1 MCPGENSS
9 NVDSIDLCNIQLF
22 VSNDYRK
29 YIIQKKQLNCSV
41 AKTLI
46 SSYHAFF
53 VKLQVFQR
61 EYIRIYSVIRTQIF
75 INDCNCHVPSKYV
88 TRVA

>member
-9 NVDSIDLCNIQLF
+9 NVDSIDLCNIELF
-22 VSNDYRK
+22 VSNDYES
-29 YIIQKKQLNCSV
+29 ISATEKQRNCWV

-46 SSYHAFF
+46 SSYHAFY
-53 VKLQVFQR
+53 VKFQVFQR

>member
-29 YIIQKKQLNCSV
+29 YIIQKKTAELLGSKNV
-41 AKTLI
+41 NKLI
-46 SSYHAFF
+46 SGNFRKVSGFSES
-53 VKLQVFQR
+53 VS
-61 EYIRIYSVIRTQIF
+61 ESIR
-75 INDCNCHVPSKYV
+75 
-88 TRVA
+88 